1 MRVRGSFGNSRQI
14 TQQENAVDNSQR
26 IRKLET
32 TVLCSTGVLLSLSN
46 EPWEI
51 QKMSHNGRVIQSV

>member
-1 MRVRGSFGNSRQI
+1 MRVQGSFGNSRQI

-51 QKMSHNGRVIQSV
+51 QKTSHNGQVIQSV